1 MGHHFPSV
9 GKYWEKH
16 WEYSVLKTNS
26 KLLFWENIGLR
37 SQEKFL
43 FSYFGIKFRPHG
55 SAYPLLGTSTLLNL
69 RHAQNTLP

>member
-16 WEYSVLKTNS
+16 WEYSVLKTNT

-43 FSYFGIKFRPHG
+43 FSYFGIKLGIKPNLGKSMGFFPHPWEFFG
-55 SAYPLLGTSTLLNL
+55 KS
-69 RHAQNTLP
+69 